1 MCLVSAVVVL
11 VQILVLLDLGILLEG
26 FHCVK
31 NRIKWG
37 SSNIWH
43 ESVPP
48 NKVLLDFLL
57 S

>member
-11 VQILVLLDLGILLEG
+11 VQILLLDLGILLEG
-26 FHCVK
+26 LHCVK
-31 NRIKWG
+31 NRMKWG